1 MPRRK
6 PRVEKAIRKNDAKR
20 LLRALCYHDAVAD
33 SRGRLIDIAEPVR
46 VSAARGLAQIE
57 TNDGTAVDQAL
68 VNALGDRAPR
78 VRQAAAQALAIRGA
92 RGSVSALASAAAEW
106 DGHYQDTAR
115 PAALAAL
122 ADLAGPAEMPLI
134 VQILTTRARSPRD
147 AAEIFA
153 SVLASKNGETLAAAA
168 VAAARVLIEG
178 GPPEITRTAEMLL
191 ALGSPSVEPL
201 LTVAREQGTGR
212 RHAIPILARLGD
224 RRAVL
229 PLCDALDDPDVTV
242 RRAAAHALG
251 ELADPAARPALRAA
265 MDDDDYAARKA
276 ALSALNQLG
285 PAAES
290 TYQGEV
296 RSGTSRR
303 FR

>member
-1 MPRRK
+1 VPRRK

-57 TNDGTAVDQAL
+57 TTEGIAVDQAL
-68 VNALGDRAPR
+68 VAALGDRAPR

-106 DGHYQDTAR
+106 NGQYQETAR
-115 PAALAAL
+115 PAALEAL

-134 VQILTTRARSPRD
+134 VRILTTRTASPQD
-147 AAEIFA
+147 AGEIFA
-153 SVLASKNGETLAAAA
+153 SVLAFKSVETLAAAA
-168 VAAARVLIEG
+168 AAAAKVLIEG
-178 GPPEITRTAEMLL
+178 GPPEVARTSEMLL
-191 ALGSPSVEPL
+191 ALGSSSVEPL
-201 LTVAREQGTGR
+201 LTVARGQDAR

-229 PLCDALDDPDVTV
+229 PMCDALVDQDVTV
-242 RRAAAHALG
+242 RRAAADALR

-265 MDDDDYAARKA
+265 MDDDDYAVRKA

-296 RSGTSRR
+296 RSGASRR
-303 FR
+303 VR